1 MAQIKQALGIL
12 GVTTTQSAWSVS
24 GDDEAEGTQIDLLV
38 ERNDNI
44 TNMCEMKFYS
54 EEYSIDKSY
63 HNKLMH
69 RQNILLENISKKSA
83 IHTTLVTTYGL
94 KYNEYSGDFTNVIT
108 LDDLFKE

>member
-1 MAQIKQALGIL
+1 
-12 GVTTTQSAWSVS
+12 
-24 GDDEAEGTQIDLLV
+24 
-38 ERNDNI
+38 
-44 TNMCEMKFYS
+44 
-54 EEYSIDKSY
+54 
-63 HNKLMH
+63 MH